1 MQFLFKDRSFSFEA
15 LRAAGFANYGGA
27 DLSDILVTARTI
39 KDGDEASW
47 LRSWKATAKRVHA
60 VADQALAQDHRVS
73 AREAFLRASNYYRT
87 AEFFQRVN
95 PAEDP
100 EIALLSGLSRKTF
113 RAAMKLLDSPVEEV
127 SIPYGGSTLPGYLF
141 LVDASGRPR
150 PTIIYNNGFD
160 STSEE
165 SYFAI
170 AAAALLRGYN
180 VVAFDGP
187 GQGAALRVQRLVFRH
202 DWEAVVTPVID
213 FALMRPE
220 ILPESLVLFGYSFGG
235 YLVARAAAF
244 DHRPAAIILDDGL
257 FDYSVS
263 GSRAMPKF
271 LFRWIMEGRDSLATP
286 LLRAAAAVSTQSRW
300 GMNNGVWAMGAAS
313 MPDYVRRTTKYTLAG
328 VAEKITCPT
337 LILDADNDQFFR
349 GEPQRVRA
357 ALKAPCTLITLTDA
371 EGAGEHCHYGA
382 TSRAHQQMFDWLDAM
397 LAPQKR
403 A

>member
-1 MQFLFKDRSFSFEA
+1 MNFLFKDRSFSFEA

-47 LRSWKATAKRVHA
+47 LRSWKATAQRVHA
-60 VADQALAQDHRVS
+60 VAEQALAQGHRVS

-100 EIALLSGLSRKTF
+100 EVALLSGLSRETF
-113 RAAMKLLDSPVEEV
+113 QAAMKLLDSPVEEV
-127 SIPYGGSTLPGYLF
+127 TIPYDGSTLPGYLF
-141 LVDASGRPR
+141 LVDASGKPR

-180 VVAFDGP
+180 VLAFDGP
-187 GQGAALRVQRLVFRH
+187 GQGAALRVQRLVFRP

-213 FALMRPE
+213 FALARRE
-220 ILPESLVLFGYSFGG
+220 ISPASIVLFGYSFGG

-271 LFRWIMEGRDSLATP
+271 LFRWIRDGRDGLATL
-286 LLRAAAAVSTQSRW
+286 LLRASAAMNTQSRW
-300 GMNNGVWAMGAAS
+300 GMNNGVWAMGASS
-313 MPDYVRRTTKYTLAG
+313 MPDYIRRTTKYTLAG

-337 LILDADNDQFFR
+337 LILDADGDQFFR

-357 ALKAPCTLITLTDA
+357 ALTAPCTLITLTDA

-382 TSRAHQQMFDWLDAM
+382 TSRAHQQMFDWLDTT
-397 LAPQKR
+397 LAAQNR

>member
-1 MQFLFKDRSFSFEA
+1 MRFLFKDKSFSFEA

-47 LRSWKATAKRVHA
+47 LGSWKATAQRVHA

-100 EIALLSGLSRKTF
+100 EVALLSGLSRKTF
-113 RAAMKLLDSPVEEV
+113 RAAMNLLDSPVEEV
-127 SIPYGGSTLPGYLF
+127 AIPYGGSTLPGYLF

-220 ILPESLVLFGYSFGG
+220 ILPESIVLFGYSFGG

-263 GSRAMPKF
+263 GSRAMPRF
-271 LFRWIMEGRDSLATP
+271 LFRWIMEGRDSLASP
-286 LLRAAAAVSTQSRW
+286 LLRAAAAMSTQS
-300 GMNNGVWAMGAAS
+300 
-313 MPDYVRRTTKYTLAG
+313 
-328 VAEKITCPT
+328 
-337 LILDADNDQFFR
+337 
-349 GEPQRVRA
+349 
-357 ALKAPCTLITLTDA
+357 
-371 EGAGEHCHYGA
+371 
-382 TSRAHQQMFDWLDAM
+382 
-397 LAPQKR
+397 
-403 A
+403 